1 MTISSKRMQRLVA
14 SILLAPMVFLFS
26 VLAVAVTEENP
37 EVTQL
42 LQDAKEKAAVLSRDA
57 DEMEALTRSDVSWE
71 THASMLD
78 TMKEDVNDLA
88 HDVEK
93 LTAARDKAS
102 PWQQQAI
109 DRMLPLMRE
118 LAANTTAAINHL
130 KERPTR
136 PTSGSY
142 AEYLRQNSETA
153 RQLSDMIRSFVD
165 YGDTRAKLD
174 KLEQKL
180 EIAKK

>member
-1 MTISSKRMQRLVA
+1 VTISSKRTQRSGA

-26 VLAVAVTEENP
+26 VLAVSVTEENP

-42 LQDAKEKAAVLSRDA
+42 LQETKQKAAVLSRDA

-71 THASMLD
+71 SHASMLD

-88 HDVEK
+88 RDVER

-130 KERPTR
+130 KEQPTR

-153 RQLSDMIRSFVD
+153 RQLSDMIRSFVE
-165 YGDTRAKLD
+165 YGQTRAKLE

-180 EIAKK
+180 EIAKR